1 MNNFDIPTN
10 VKQTNENSRGS
21 ISYLIDVYQDPQN
34 LALTGFIK
42 MHAHPEIQLCYVTKG
57 EVEFIVEN
65 MRYSTVKGEVVYIN
79 SNCVH
84 MSRALKQGSTY
95 ACFNIKPEYLIPF
108 LSNID
113 GHRYICHFLNDSNFS
128 SLHIRQEPGWQ
139 ERVIELL
146 KRIYQLYQ
154 EEAFAYEL
162 QIASSLIELWYE
174 MIHGNGE
181 RIANKNSEETQ
192 SQKRIKT
199 ALKYIEEHYQ
209 ETIELKDIAEKLGV
223 SSGEVGRL
231 FKKMLNE
238 TCFEYIG
245 NYRIMRS
252 MDLLNYTDMSISEI
266 ALKTGFNSF
275 SYYTKYFKNKVG
287 VSPSAYRNQIK
298 QHSQKDIFG
307 F

>member
-10 VKQTNENSRGS
+10 VKWTNENSRGS

-34 LALTGFIK
+34 LTLTGFIK
-42 MHAHPEIQLCYVTKG
+42 MHSHPEIQLCYVTRG

-65 MRYSTVKGEVVYIN
+65 IRYTAAKGEVVY
-79 SNCVH
+79 
-84 MSRALKQGSTY
+84 
-95 ACFNIKPEYLIPF
+95 IKPEYLIPF

-113 GHRYICHFLNDSNFS
+113 GHRYIYHFLHDSNFA
-128 SLHIRQEPGWQ
+128 SLHIRSETGWQ
-139 ERVIELL
+139 EKVIQLL
-146 KRIYQLYQ
+146 KNIYRLYQ
-154 EEAFAYEL
+154 EQTFAYEL
-162 QIASSLIELWYE
+162 QIVSCLVQLWYE
-174 MIHGNGE
+174 MIHGNEE
-181 RIANKNSEETQ
+181 RILDRDSEETL
-192 SQKRIKT
+192 SQKRIKR

-209 ETIELKDIAEKLGV
+209 ETIELRDIAEELGV
-223 SSGEVGRL
+223 SNGEVSRL

-238 TCFEYIG
+238 TCFEHIG

-287 VSPSAYRNQIK
+287 CSPSAYRNQIK
-298 QHSQKDIFG
+298 QHE
-307 F
+307 

>member
-10 VKQTNENSRGS
+10 VKWTNENSRGS

-34 LALTGFIK
+34 LTLTGFIK
-42 MHAHPEIQLCYVTKG
+42 MHSHPEIQLCYVTRG

-65 MRYSTVKGEVVYIN
+65 IRYTAAKGEVVYIN
-79 SNCVH
+79 SNCIH
-84 MSRALKQGSTY
+84 MSRALEQGSTY
-95 ACFNIKPEYLIPF
+95 VCFNIKPEYLIPF

-113 GHRYICHFLNDSNFS
+113 GHRYIYHFLHDSNFA
-128 SLHIRQEPGWQ
+128 SLHIRSETGWQ
-139 ERVIELL
+139 EKVIQLL
-146 KRIYQLYQ
+146 KNIYRLYQ
-154 EEAFAYEL
+154 EQTFAYEL
-162 QIASSLIELWYE
+162 QIVSCLVQLWYE
-174 MIHGNGE
+174 MIHGNEE
-181 RIANKNSEETQ
+181 RILDRDSEETL
-192 SQKRIKT
+192 SQKRIKR

-209 ETIELKDIAEKLGV
+209 ETIELRDIAEELGV
-223 SSGEVGRL
+223 SNGEVSRL

-238 TCFEYIG
+238 TCFEHIG

-287 VSPSAYRNQIK
+287 CSPSAYRNQIK
-298 QHSQKDIFG
+298 QHE
-307 F
+307 

>member
-1 MNNFDIPTN
+1 MNNYDIPIN
-10 VKQTNENSRGS
+10 VKWTNENSRGS

-42 MHAHPEIQLCYVTKG
+42 MHAHPEIQFCYVTKG
-57 EVEFIVEN
+57 EVEFIVGN
-65 MRYSTVKGEVVYIN
+65 TRYTAQKGEVVYIN

-84 MSRALKQGSTY
+84 MSRSLKQGSTY

-113 GHRYICHFLNDSNFS
+113 GHRYIYYFLNDSNFS
-128 SLHIRQEPGWQ
+128 SLHIRAAQGW
-139 ERVIELL
+139 EEKVIELL

-154 EEAFAYEL
+154 EESFAYEL
-162 QIASSLIELWYE
+162 RIASSLVELWYE
-174 MIHGNGE
+174 MIHGNEE
-181 RIANKNSEETQ
+181 RIVNRNSEESL
-192 SQKRIKT
+192 SQRRIKK
-199 ALKYIEEHYQ
+199 ALKYIDEHYQ
-209 ETIELKDIAEKLGV
+209 ETIELKDIAGELGV
-223 SSGEVGRL
+223 SGGEVSRL

-252 MDLLNYTDMSISEI
+252 MDLLNYTNMPISEI

-275 SYYTKYFKNKVG
+275 SYFTKYFKNKVG
-287 VSPSAYRNQIK
+287 CSPSAYRNQINK
-298 QHSQKDIFG
+298 SK
-307 F
+307 